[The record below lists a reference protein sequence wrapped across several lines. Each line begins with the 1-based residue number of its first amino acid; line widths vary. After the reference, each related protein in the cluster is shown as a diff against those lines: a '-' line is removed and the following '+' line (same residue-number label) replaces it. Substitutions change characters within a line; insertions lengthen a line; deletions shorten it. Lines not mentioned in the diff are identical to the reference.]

1 MIKELAGDVLAVKE
15 GIICHQVNYYG
26 VMGAGIAAAIRKKM
40 LTETQ
45 YAGYVSCCNKLGR
58 NALGK
63 VLFITGPDRV
73 IIANMFSQDDAH
85 INPSDGGITD
95 YRAMLKCFRQIKTV
109 AEGYHFP
116 VYIPWKVGCGIA
128 GGDWTAVQRIIR
140 SAFNGSSADVFIVR
154 REEG

>member
-1 MIKELAGDVLAVKE
+1 MIEEIAGDVLAVKE
-15 GIICHQVNYYG
+15 GLICHQVNYYG

-45 YAGYVSCCNKLGR
+45 YAGYVSFCNKLGR

-63 VLFITGPDRV
+63 VLFVTGPGRV

-95 YRAMLKCFRQIKTV
+95 YRAMLKCFCRTRTV
-109 AEGYHFP
+109 AEIERLP
-116 VYIPWKVGCGIA
+116 VYIPWKIGCGIA
-128 GGDWTAVQRIIR
+128 GGDWATVQRIIR

-154 REEG
+154 REKG